1 MKTKNIFA
9 ALAILAI
16 LGTIVAAASV
26 TTLLFYFSTT
36 GDTLEINNGAS
47 ETFSVSSFSAGES
60 NMRTLVELVSVSGT
74 STLVDS
80 GNSGSI
86 FSTSYDLTPATY
98 LVPGTYTI
106 KSTVTGASSSSS
118 VDTLALV
125 VNMIPSITSTPVTT
139 INEGIIYNYQIA
151 TTDDDATLTYAISG
165 DTWLSISS
173 SGLITGTAPGVSA
186 NTPFNIVVTVS
197 DGLASTTQ
205 SFTINVLDV
214 ANSAPTITSTAVTS
228 VNEGAAYNYQVV
240 ATDPDLGD
248 VLTYI
253 ITQNPTIPAWLSINA
268 ASGLITGTAP
278 NVAGNT
284 PFTVTVTATDVLG
297 SIATQVYIV
306 NVADVDP
313 NAPIVT
319 IISPINKEYFTDIN
333 TLTYT
338 AADPEGNLLNC
349 WYSTNLGITTST
361 PVSCTG
367 SFSINSTENIN
378 RWTVYASDTFGNVG
392 SATVVFRVT
401 TEDDSGTSNKDSKNI
416 VYKYEDPDT
425 SRYNSQSNTETSVPI
440 LNLESDRVR
449 NPSLFAAFIN
459 SIIEFFKSI
468 FGF

>member
-16 LGTIVAAASV
+16 LGTVVAAASV

-74 STLVDS
+74 SILVDS
-80 GNSGSI
+80 TNSESI

-106 KSTVTGASSSSS
+106 RSTVTGASGSSS
-118 VDTLALV
+118 VDTLTFI
-125 VNMIPSITSTPVTT
+125 VNAIPSITSTPVTT
-139 INEGIIYNYQIA
+139 VNEGVTYNYQIA
-151 TTDDDATLTYAISG
+151 TTDDDAALTYFISG
-165 DTWLSISS
+165 APWLSISS

-186 NTPFNIVVTVS
+186 NTPFNIIVTVS

-253 ITQNPTIPAWLSINA
+253 ITDRKS
-268 ASGLITGTAP
+268 
-278 NVAGNT
+278 
-284 PFTVTVTATDVLG
+284 
-297 SIATQVYIV
+297 
-306 NVADVDP
+306 
-313 NAPIVT
+313 
-319 IISPINKEYFTDIN
+319 
-333 TLTYT
+333 
-338 AADPEGNLLNC
+338 
-349 WYSTNLGITTST
+349 
-361 PVSCTG
+361 
-367 SFSINSTENIN
+367 
-378 RWTVYASDTFGNVG
+378 
-392 SATVVFRVT
+392 VV
-401 TEDDSGTSNKDSKNI
+401 
-416 VYKYEDPDT
+416 
-425 SRYNSQSNTETSVPI
+425 
-440 LNLESDRVR
+440 
-449 NPSLFAAFIN
+449 
-459 SIIEFFKSI
+459 
-468 FGF
+468 